1 MWHWFR
7 SAVVPAQAARCRTT
21 QRTGRRAQ
29 STAVCP
35 KGRGE
40 QTAVMA
46 GPAPVVAGAAVA
58 AVVKVVMFVS
68 VLALELKYDVA
79 AVVAESN
86 PSSASHGRT

>member
-35 KGRGE
+35 EGSE

-46 GPAPVVAGAAVA
+46 GPAPVVAGLAVA
-58 AVVKVVMFVS
+58 AVVKTKVVVFVS
-68 VLALELKYDVA
+68 VL
-79 AVVAESN
+79 AESN
-86 PSSASHGRT
+86 PSSASHARS

>member
-1 MWHWFR
+1 
-7 SAVVPAQAARCRTT
+7 
-21 QRTGRRAQ
+21 
-29 STAVCP
+29 
-35 KGRGE
+35 
-40 QTAVMA
+40 MA